1 MSGVWVAPGRVNII
15 GEHTD
20 YNGGYAL
27 PIALPHVV
35 TCTAAATSDG
45 LVRVSSR
52 QHPGEDTEQPI
63 TGLAAAQVTGWSRY
77 PLGVVHE
84 YVRRGHDLTG
94 LTLELDGAVPVGA
107 GLSSSAAVECAVA
120 VAIRDL
126 FALPV
131 GDADIVDIG
140 RTAENSY
147 VGAATGTLDQ
157 SASVLCTAGH
167 ALFLDFGR
175 DEHAQ
180 VPFDLAARDLEL
192 LVVDTNTPHRLV
204 DGDYGAR
211 RRECEAA
218 AAALD
223 VATLGEITE
232 VAAVERLGDPVLRC
246 RARHIVSENA
256 RVLAVVA
263 MLREGRDPREIGPI
277 LTAGHASLRDDF
289 AISTPQLDTAVA
301 AALAAGAHGA
311 RMVGGGFGGSIIAL
325 TDAERTGHIESRI
338 TQMFHTEGFSPPRTF
353 VAIPSAGAHR
363 VL

>member
-35 TCTAAATSDG
+35 TCRAAATADG

-52 QHPGEDTEQPI
+52 QHPGEDVAVPI
-63 TGLAAAQVTGWSRY
+63 PDLATAPVTGWARY

-84 YVRRGHDLTG
+84 YVRRGHGITG
-94 LTLELDGAVPVGA
+94 LTAELDGAVPVGA
-107 GLSSSAAVECAVA
+107 GLSSSAAVECSVA

-126 FALPV
+126 FELPV
-131 GDADIVDIG
+131 TPADLIDIG

-157 SASVLCTAGH
+157 SASVLCTTGH
-167 ALFLDFGR
+167 ALFLDFGAGT
-175 DEHAQ
+175 HAQ
-180 VPFDLAARDLEL
+180 VPFDLAASGLAL
-192 LVVDTNTPHRLV
+192 LVVDTDTPHRLV

-218 AAALD
+218 ATALGVRTLSEIGD
-223 VATLGEITE
+223 VA
-232 VAAVERLGDPVLRC
+232 VADALADPVLRR

-256 RVLAVVA
+256 RVLAVVD
-263 MLREGRDPREIGPI
+263 MLRDGRDPRDIGPI
-277 LTAGHASLRDDF
+277 LTAGHHSLRDDF
-289 AISTPQLDTAVA
+289 AISTPELDTAVT
-301 AALAAGAHGA
+301 AALAAGAYGA

-325 TDAERTGHIESRI
+325 TDAERTGHIESWI
-338 TQMFHTEGFSPPRTF
+338 TRTFHTEGFSEPRTF
-353 VAIPSAGAHR
+353 VAVPSAGAHR
-363 VL
+363 VS